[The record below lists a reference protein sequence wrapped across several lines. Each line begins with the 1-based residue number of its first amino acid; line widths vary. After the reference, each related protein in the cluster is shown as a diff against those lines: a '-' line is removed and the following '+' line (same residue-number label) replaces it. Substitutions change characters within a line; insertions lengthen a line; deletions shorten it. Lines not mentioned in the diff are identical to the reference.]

1 MSVGDADVDAKPSND
16 CTHVLN
22 KQMLDSRVST
32 QSGICARLFLDF
44 FFPFFKKDL
53 NKFFFIKMR
62 LLTSYFS
69 AKQQEIAQLF

>member
-32 QSGICARLFLDF
+32 QSGICARCF
-44 FFPFFKKDL
+44 
-53 NKFFFIKMR
+53 
-62 LLTSYFS
+62 
-69 AKQQEIAQLF
+69 